1 MIHFA
6 VRCSIEW
13 LAALKIPFVFVT
25 GYGAAGMFPAAFAR
39 RPRLP
44 KPYAAAELKALLY
57 GRSAGAA
64 KG

>member
-1 MIHFA
+1 
-6 VRCSIEW
+6 
-13 LAALKIPFVFVT
+13 VFVT